1 MNIAQ
6 FTFHE
11 TPEGPWVVLSLIG
24 FIHLAFKAYW
34 KIFENI
40 LPFLIEKKYVIRAW
54 LEFKHYEYDAI
65 GYLRKYYD
73 SANVNL
79 KNIST
84 LLFPEFTYYTPTLYK
99 YQYLIKDEKET

>member
-40 LPFLIEKKYVIRAW
+40 LPFLIEKKYVIRA
-54 LEFKHYEYDAI
+54 
-65 GYLRKYYD
+65 
-73 SANVNL
+73 
-79 KNIST
+79 
-84 LLFPEFTYYTPTLYK
+84 
-99 YQYLIKDEKET
+99 